1 MRYLLRR
8 LQYKKHVGL
17 EGDIPSAMH
26 PPFGCPFQIRFGW
39 KAEVPNRLCD
49 IELPTLRKLP
59 GGQQIKC
66 HFSDDIPA
74 LMEPVI
80 KIVAG

>member
-1 MRYLLRR
+1 
-8 LQYKKHVGL
+8 
-17 EGDIPSAMH
+17 MH
-26 PPFGCPFQIRFGW
+26 PPSGCPFQIRFGC
-39 KAEVPNRLCD
+39 KSEVPNRLCD
-49 IELPTLRKLP
+49 IELPTLRQLP

-66 HFSDDIPA
+66 RLSDDIPA